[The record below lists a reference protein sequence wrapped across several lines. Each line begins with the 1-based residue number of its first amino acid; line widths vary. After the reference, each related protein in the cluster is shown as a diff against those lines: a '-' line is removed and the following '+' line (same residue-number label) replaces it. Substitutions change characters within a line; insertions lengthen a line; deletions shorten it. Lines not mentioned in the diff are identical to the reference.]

1 MSQARSLEICRLEI
15 YYKGFSI
22 LYILTLFIFKLY
34 SPYCLPVLTP
44 ALTFRLKLLGLPYF
58 VFFALFVLRFH
69 LKPFHNQCENNVIY
83 PGDPDQFIIVGTLSV
98 SECGAWLRPLH
109 PDGFFCIKNLTF
121 NATGHTDVLLLFNIH
136 SQLPV

>member
-1 MSQARSLEICRLEI
+1 MSQARSLEICGLEI

-34 SPYCLPVLTP
+34 SPYCLPALTP
-44 ALTFRLKLLGLPYF
+44 ALTFRWKLLVVPYF

-83 PGDPDQFIIVGTLSV
+83 PRDLDQFIIFGTLSV
-98 SECGAWLRPLH
+98 SECGAY
-109 PDGFFCIKNLTF
+109 LTF

>member
-1 MSQARSLEICRLEI
+1 M
-15 YYKGFSI
+15 
-22 LYILTLFIFKLY
+22 
-34 SPYCLPVLTP
+34 
-44 ALTFRLKLLGLPYF
+44 PYF
-58 VFFALFVLRFH
+58 VFFALFVLRFD

-83 PGDPDQFIIVGTLSV
+83 PRDLDQFIIVGTLSV